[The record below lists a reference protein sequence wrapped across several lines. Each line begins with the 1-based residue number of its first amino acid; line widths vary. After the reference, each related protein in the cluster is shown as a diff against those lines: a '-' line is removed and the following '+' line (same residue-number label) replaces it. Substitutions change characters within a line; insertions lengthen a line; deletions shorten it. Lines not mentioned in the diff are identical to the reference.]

1 MWIRLIPGIDKEEG
15 EKGNRWASHSGPLV
29 MQVIKG
35 PEYPLETPL
44 LQI

>member
-15 EKGNRWASHSGPLV
+15 EKGNNSGPLV

-35 PEYPLETPL
+35 PECPLETPL
-44 LQI
+44 LQM